1 MKHKKIEM
9 QRYLK
14 SNGLKMKQEEVIEI
28 VKLRSRMSDVK
39 TNFRGKYD
47 NFECEFCNEIDETQK
62 QMLDC
67 QEIKKYKKLN
77 EKIPEYEQ
85 IAQGNVK
92 RKLKIAKPF
101 FENISIR
108 KKFS

>member
-28 VKLRSRMSDVK
+28 FKLRSRMYDVK

-47 NFECEFCNEIDETQK
+47 NFECELRNEIDETQK
-62 QMLDC
+62 HMLDC
-67 QEIKKYKKLN
+67 QETK
-77 EKIPEYEQ
+77 
-85 IAQGNVK
+85 
-92 RKLKIAKPF
+92 
-101 FENISIR
+101 
-108 KKFS
+108 